1 MSKGK
6 EEFIHVVWMPSMD
19 LESGYADAKE
29 IFVSPDEFES
39 VEGVFFRMN
48 GDIKAFIDEDNE
60 LKFPDK
66 ENTRFDLFGNM
77 YDLYNVRSMLS
88 LGVNDEQGLV
98 DYLKTTYVDE
108 DSVHKVHQR
117 NVAYDYFKDD
127 SVSVTDFYHKNPD
140 YAKLT
145 PLSDSELS
153 FELKELERLQR
164 SRDDL
169 KYLNE
174 QINRAIERNNQNTDR
189 DVARLEVDKMG
200 VEKDVRSIVLRYQL
214 DDVNKM
220 LGSDHQISELW
231 GANHEKVEQLEE
243 EAYEAPNIPG
253 VSQDDFEQ
261 AKSDFGCEITADNVD
276 EFMKEL
282 DLLSDPGLCR

>member
-1 MSKGK
+1 MNKEK
-6 EEFIHVVWMPSMD
+6 EEFIHVVLAPSID
-19 LESGYADAKE
+19 FESGYDDVKE
-29 IFVSPDEFES
+29 IFVSPDDFES
-39 VEGVFFRMN
+39 VVGAFFRMN
-48 GDIKAFIDEDNE
+48 GDIKAFITMDNE
-60 LKFPDK
+60 LKFPDE
-66 ENTRFDLFGNM
+66 ENTRFEAFGNM
-77 YDLYNVRSMLS
+77 YDLYNVRSTLP

-117 NVAYDYFKDD
+117 NVAYDYFKDG

-164 SRDDL
+164 ANDDL
-169 KYLNE
+169 KYLDE

-189 DVARLEVDKMG
+189 DVSRFEVDKMG
-200 VEKDVRSIVLRYQL
+200 VEKDVRSIVMRYQL
-214 DDVNKM
+214 DKVNEM
-220 LGSDHQISELW
+220 LGKDYQISELW
-231 GANHEKVEQLEE
+231 GASHEKVEKLEE
-243 EAYEAPNIPG
+243 EAYEVPNIPG
-253 VSQDDFEQ
+253 VSQDAFEQ

-282 DLLSDPGLCR
+282 DLLADPGLCR